1 MRRRAGTSDVTGRR
15 VSADRRS
22 FFFGTTLSEIGFIL
36 FFALLIFAFYQHQQ
50 DRRDLEAV
58 AVENEELGSSLESQQ
73 DAFSRIDER
82 LQSASVEE
90 RKAFF
95 DELVPVL
102 ELKTRL
108 EALEKES
115 TVRDARLAELT
126 EIQDLI
132 ADVSGN
138 GDAAAGEMREALRLK
153 EGLEQAFGPAD
164 ARPTDLVSEMQKARE
179 VIEEFNARTA
189 DRITNAD
196 SLAQRLDDSLRARDL
211 EGQVRNLAGRLGG
224 RDLPPCWANRETGHI
239 EYLFDIVI
247 TDSGLLLTSAA
258 PEYRRQEFDDLINT
272 DRLTAG
278 RISLDIF
285 ETLAAPI
292 LALTNGQDCRHYVR
306 ITDRSE
312 NSYKFTLTIE
322 GYFYKFVNRI

>member
-115 TVRDARLAELT
+115 AARDARLAELT